1 MSEGHHPDAMRDAQ
15 RELDLT
21 GLKCPLPAL
30 LTAKTLR
37 GMAAG
42 EQLIVVVTDPLAPL
56 DLRHLCQ
63 RDGHQLIDERAN
75 ENGARRLVI
84 CRGPRC

>member
-1 MSEGHHPDAMRDAQ
+1 MNDASKPDQTCRV
-15 RELDLT
+15 LDLT

-30 LTAKTLR
+30 LTARTLR

-42 EQLIVVVTDPLAPL
+42 ERLVVIVSDPLAPL

-63 RDGHQLIDERAN
+63 RDSHHLVDERPN
-75 ENGARRLVI
+75 ENGARRLLI
-84 CRGPRC
+84 CRGPRS